1 MTEEPKHKSIFVRIS
16 PTLHTLLSH
25 RAVMN
30 QRSLNVEV
38 NLLIR
43 DALGVNGTSYGYK
56 EGGAITGE
64 DLVQWRKS
72 KDLTQRALSA
82 LMNVPA
88 ETISRWENG
97 HNNISRAYQDKFTFI
112 QKEFQ

>member
-1 MTEEPKHKSIFVRIS
+1 MEEIKPKSIFIRLS

-25 RAVMN
+25 RAQAN
-30 QRSLNVEV
+30 QRSLNIEV
-38 NLLIR
+38 NMLIR

-56 EGGAITGE
+56 EGSAITGE

-72 KDLTQRALSA
+72 KALSQRALSA

-88 ETISRWENG
+88 QGEKNPSYRKPF
-97 HNNISRAYQDKFTFI
+97 SSKYFQLPCFI
-112 QKEFQ
+112 PPW

>member
-1 MTEEPKHKSIFVRIS
+1 MEEIKPKSIFIRLS
-16 PTLHTLLSH
+16 PTLHTLLSQ
-25 RAVMN
+25 RAVAN

-56 EGGAITGE
+56 EGSAITGE

-72 KDLTQRALSA
+72 KALSQRALSA

-97 HNNISRAYQDKFTFI
+97 HNNISRVYRDKIAFI
-112 QKEFQ
+112 QKEF

>member
-1 MTEEPKHKSIFVRIS
+1 MKEMTHKSIYIRIS

-25 RAVMN
+25 RAVIN
-30 QRSLNVEV
+30 QRSLSVEV

-43 DALGVNGTSYGYK
+43 EALGVNGTSYGYK

-97 HNNISRAYQDKFTFI
+97 HNNISRVYQDKITFV
-112 QKEFQ
+112 QKGFQ